1 MGNTL
6 IARISGGGQH
16 SLKPGFTLAEV
27 LITLGIIGI
36 VAAMTLPSIIQKNN
50 NQVVEARL
58 KKFYS
63 AINQAVIMAENDY
76 GDKKV
81 WYQDLAGAELDG
93 EGNVIEDSSEAEA
106 WLRKYLAPYMKIT
119 KIESS
124 SSGVLI
130 VYFADGSALRTRRRD
145 STRDWDFFPGNVKK
159 CLKGQ
164 EFANVA
170 RNSVGKCAFPFNFY
184 PAVNSEKWTYHY
196 NKGFEPYKF
205 SWDGSIDTLFK
216 DGNYGCNSSAGS
228 WRQYCTAIIQM
239 NGWKIPKNYPF
250 KVSY

>member
-1 MGNTL
+1 
-6 IARISGGGQH
+6 
-16 SLKPGFTLAEV
+16 
-27 LITLGIIGI
+27 
-36 VAAMTLPSIIQKNN
+36 MTLPSIIQKNN
-50 NQVVEARL
+50 SQVVEARL

-81 WYQDLAGAELDG
+81 WYQDLAGAELD
-93 EGNVIEDSSEAEA
+93 EDGNAIENSSEAEA
-106 WLRKYLAPYMKIT
+106 WFRKYLAPYMKIT

-124 SSGVLI
+124 SSGALI

-170 RNSVGKCAFPFNFY
+170 RIL
-184 PAVNSEKWTYHY
+184 SENVHFRLT
-196 NKGFEPYKF
+196 FILL
-205 SWDGSIDTLFK
+205 S
-216 DGNYGCNSSAGS
+216 
-228 WRQYCTAIIQM
+228 
-239 NGWKIPKNYPF
+239 IPKNGHIITT
-250 KVSY
+250 KVLNRTNLGGMEVLIRFSRTVITVVTPLPEAGGNIVRL